1 MKQIIVDKY
10 LSGQKYTDFG
20 RDLKIPRNSI
30 HSVIQRYLARGTEK
44 RALRSG
50 RKQNMDDL
58 ETRKFLRIVKSRRT
72 LLLSGITEITNQY
85 FTIKS
90 RDDCMKIMFR

>member
-30 HSVIQRYLARGTEK
+30 YLVIQRYLARGTEK

-50 RKQNMDDL
+50 RKQQMADR
-58 ETRKFLRIVKSRRT
+58 ETRKNFK
-72 LLLSGITEITNQY
+72 
-85 FTIKS
+85 
-90 RDDCMKIMFR
+90 DCKIQTYCSAIWNPISVSQ